1 VVVVRKALR
10 FYLVASTMMSSV
22 AFAGK
27 EEHLEDLDKESLKI
41 VLKTVAHK
49 YDISWANEFDILDPS
64 ADEKATK
71 VRHYIDRA
79 LSEKM
84 ENYNTRMYALPGVR
98 QHPEF
103 ESLGS
108 KYQKAYDKQNELS
121 SSHSDWF
128 MKAHEAQATLKESQ
142 AGALIGVGRSFSRDQ
157 RWDQEHR
164 VDELDE
170 KALKVAI
177 QVLTNKKNKDAIYAE
192 QLDLHDLEDQIRK
205 ENIEKLF
212 ELFSKNKGASSY
224 EKSRRKIS
232 AQIDSVRKELSYL
245 PQQLLEIENRVR
257 GAQIERQVT
266 LEDFQQRRQNLLK
279 KVAAEQYLNELN
291 LLDDIFLR
299 QIRKD
304 HADSMRH
311 DKGDIPAGASLDMAM
326 GMYAESVMSITKVMK
341 ENGYVKDLIERVLN
355 SFQGDDAVTFQEASK
370 KISEKA
376 IDSGFHQIGQ
386 HLAGDHSSFPH
397 FEKFTRM
404 YYQLFDSDPT
414 SLVHSQQNACKNGLY
429 GRTVFYTF
437 LALKEQLAQGIRN
450 PSQLPAALSGGNAGF
465 KEALLKLQSEEDA
478 DERAF
483 LDFCYKAEIEKE
495 SLQKSIFVKEKALKN
510 LVDEMAE
517 LSLSSSFVSP
527 EFEVTPRTF
536 RTTGANLSASNK
548 HSAIRIDLSNQELR
562 DAAYQ
567 LIVNYR
573 TSEKGPSVRIFN
585 PKGGEYIGLGFL
597 PVSLEFNDAVFD
609 LSPWVEAVRDEPLAK
624 SVISTYLSFVGGMS
638 DIHYFKIQSV
648 GGILKEV
655 VFGDRS
661 SESQLGIHVYAPE
674 TDGDANEWSEAK
686 EDVGPQ

>member
-1 VVVVRKALR
+1 MVVVRKALR

-27 EEHLEDLDKESLKI
+27 EEYLEDLDKESLKI
-41 VLKTVAHK
+41 VLKTVVHK
-49 YDISWANEFDILDPS
+49 YDISWENEFDMLDLM
-64 ADEKATK
+64 ADKQATK
-71 VRHYIDRA
+71 VLRYLDSA
-79 LSEKM
+79 LSEKLG
-84 ENYNTRMYALPGVR
+84 YCNTRMYALPGVR

-103 ESLGS
+103 EKLES
-108 KYQKAYDKQNELS
+108 KYNIAYEKQNKLS
-121 SSHSDWF
+121 GSHSDWF
-128 MKAHEAQATLKESQ
+128 YEAYKAQESQKASQ
-142 AGALIGVGRSFSRDQ
+142 AGGASRVGNSFFRDQ

-212 ELFSKNKGASSY
+212 ELLSKNKSY
-224 EKSRRKIS
+224 KKSRYKILV
-232 AQIDSVRKELSYL
+232 QIESLSNELSYL
-245 PQQLLEIENRVR
+245 PQQLLEIESRVEDAR
-257 GAQIERQVT
+257 IERLKKV
-266 LEDFQQRRQNLLK
+266 EDFLQRRQNLPK
-279 KVAAEQYLNELN
+279 KIAAEQHLNELN
-291 LLDDIFLR
+291 LLDGFFLT
-299 QIRKD
+299 QIRD
-304 HADSMRH
+304 DNTASRRH
-311 DKGDIPAGASLDMAM
+311 DKGIIEPNASLNEAM
-326 GMYAESVMSITKVMK
+326 GIYAESVMSITKVMK
-341 ENGYVKDLIERVLN
+341 ENGYVKGLIERALN
-355 SFQGDDAVTFQEASK
+355 LFQGEDAVTFQEASK
-370 KISEKA
+370 KISEEA
-376 IDSGFHQIGQ
+376 TRLGYPQIGQ
-386 HLAGDHSSFPH
+386 HLGTDHSYFPL
-397 FEKFTRM
+397 FEKITSM
-404 YYQLFDSDPT
+404 YCQLVGDSST
-414 SLVHSQQNACKNGLY
+414 LVYSQQNACKNGLY
-429 GRTVFYTF
+429 GRIVFSTL
-437 LALKEQLAQGIRN
+437 LAFKDRLAQGIKN
-450 PSQLPAALSGGNAGF
+450 PPQLPAAFEGNFLNAAGYE
-465 KEALLKLQSEEDA
+465 EALLRIQRADDA
-478 DERAF
+478 DKAAF
-483 LDFCYKAEIEKE
+483 LNFCQQTKMDKEKIQE
-495 SLQKSIFVKEKALKN
+495 SIFAKEEALKN
-510 LVDEMAE
+510 LVAEMAE
-517 LSLSSSFVSP
+517 LSLSTSSVSP
-527 EFEVTPRTF
+527 EFEVAPRTY
-536 RTTGANLSASNK
+536 RTTAATLSAKNK